1 MSEITKGTTVELE
14 VEQTYY
20 GAKYWLKIDGSY
32 KDLFHEESE
41 ARAAFDAV
49 TIVTKKET
57 FTLLS
62 KVL

>member
-1 MSEITKGTTVELE
+1 MSEITKGTLVELE

-32 KDLFHEESE
+32 KDLFYEEAE

-49 TIVTKKET
+49 ISVTKET